1 MQVQELSCPHLAGLA
16 DTQSCKALLG
26 NLQRPLSLA
35 RAGSVV
41 DLHPVVNNGFAC
53 CALPKENPLPP
64 YRKQTLC
71 LKIFNSGLQAA
82 KKKAADAQRQ
92 AAKTLMGLLSPT
104 LHPSISNG
112 GLLLRVLPSYAINL
126 QAGGKQK
133 ALLSSYIFCRL
144 TPPSC
149 AAGSNASHRVGKK
162 RCRIVGILFPDGT
175 CEGFQRAAANIQ
187 CHHHLPSHITAN
199 ASTTLPSFQYCCS
212 IQALITDMCFSGI
225 GTVSEGRCHDL
236 VQLPRLVFCGAIGDV
251 GGSAGHSIPTQR
263 ATPAIRSRLF
273 KGLGLADRCGK
284 CLVKR
289 GSSVLQ

>member
-1 MQVQELSCPHLAGLA
+1 MLWTC
-16 DTQSCKALLG
+16 TQWSTMG
-26 NLQRPLSLA
+26 SLVA
-35 RAGSVV
+35 
-41 DLHPVVNNGFAC
+41 
-53 CALPKENPLPP
+53 P

-71 LKIFNSGLQAA
+71 LKIFNSGLWAA
-82 KKKAADAQRQ
+82 KKAAEAQRQ

-126 QAGGKQK
+126 QARGKQK
-133 ALLSSYIFCRL
+133 ALLSSYKLCRL
-144 TPPSC
+144 TPLGC

-162 RCRIVGILFPDGT
+162 RFRIVGILFLDGT

-263 ATPAIRSRLF
+263 ATPCNPKPPFQGIW
-273 KGLGLADRCGK
+273 GLADRCGK

>member
-1 MQVQELSCPHLAGLA
+1 MG
-16 DTQSCKALLG
+16 
-26 NLQRPLSLA
+26 SLVA
-35 RAGSVV
+35 
-41 DLHPVVNNGFAC
+41 
-53 CALPKENPLPP
+53 P

-71 LKIFNSGLQAA
+71 LKIFNSGLRAA
-82 KKKAADAQRQ
+82 KKAAEAQRQ

-126 QAGGKQK
+126 QAGGTQK
-133 ALLSSYIFCRL
+133 ALLSSYILCRL
-144 TPPSC
+144 TPPGC
-149 AAGSNASHRVGKK
+149 TAGSNASHRVGKK
-162 RCRIVGILFPDGT
+162 RCRIVGILFLDGT

-236 VQLPRLVFCGAIGDV
+236 VQLPRLVFCGEKAMLVARRGIQ
-251 GGSAGHSIPTQR
+251 SQR
-263 ATPAIRSRLF
+263 NVLPPAIRSRLF
-273 KGLGLADRCGK
+273 KGFGGLRIG
-284 CLVKR
+284 VE
-289 GSSVLQ
+289 SVW